1 MKSTD
6 DLLHGWKDI
15 AAYVSRDV
23 STVKRWEKQRGLPV
37 HRVPGDG
44 RANVYAHSTE
54 LARWLASGGP
64 DFVDEEVGA
73 ISPAQEVVL
82 APAQT
87 EEGVAAR
94 PVDSR
99 HRWPPRFAAAA
110 GVCCLT
116 AILILIAHRSQS
128 AARVPPPPPAAAS
141 SGLRHPSKV
150 SGVEDLTWR
159 GVYSYEKRTPDSL
172 AQAETYF
179 QESVA
184 RDPRYAPAYA
194 GLAVTYNLMREY
206 GSMPSVEAYAKSRF
220 AAERA
225 ISLDPKLS
233 DAHAALGFIQ
243 FFWDWNAPGAERE
256 FQTAIALD
264 PGSALAHHWFGS
276 MLTHEGRFA
285 EAVEQLNVAQRLAP
299 NSTSILLARALALG
313 FGGHR
318 QQAID
323 LLHQISEQDAEFGSV
338 HLRLGTISMVQPSD
352 LDTYFSEMET
362 WAQLNHDP
370 ATLASNRRLQQA
382 FKTKGEAAMWRLQLR
397 EDQQSHPSELTTA
410 AAADQAELGNKD
422 AAFAILQ
429 ELAEH
434 HSADLI
440 GINLRP
446 QLKSLQA
453 DPRYNEVLGIMG
465 LPPLPQ
471 S

>member
-6 DLLHGWKDI
+6 DVLHGWKDI

-54 LARWLASGGP
+54 LALWLASGGS
-64 DFVDEEVGA
+64 DSDDDEVGSV
-73 ISPAQEVVL
+73 SPAPEQVL
-82 APAQT
+82 APVQSEDRAVP
-87 EEGVAAR
+87 GSA
-94 PVDSR
+94 DSR
-99 HRWPPRFAAAA
+99 DRWPVWFWAAV
-110 GVCCLT
+110 GIGCLT
-116 AILILIAHRSQS
+116 AIFLMTAHHLQS
-128 AARVPPPPPAAAS
+128 AAPLSPPPAGAS
-141 SGLRHPSKV
+141 SALRHPSNV
-150 SGVEDLTWR
+150 PGVEDLTYR

-184 RDPRYAPAYA
+184 KDPRYAPAYA
-194 GLAVTYNLMREY
+194 GLAITYNLMREY

-220 AAERA
+220 AAEKA
-225 ISLDPKLS
+225 ISLDPKVS
-233 DAHAALGFIQ
+233 EAHAALGFIE

-256 FQTAIALD
+256 FQTAIALE

-276 MLTHEGRFA
+276 MLTHEGRFT
-285 EAVEQLNVAQRLAP
+285 EAMEQLDVAQRLAP

-323 LLHQISEQDAEFGSV
+323 LLHQISEQDPEFGSV
-338 HLRLGTISMVQPSD
+338 HLRLGTISMVEPSD
-352 LDTYFSEMET
+352 LNMYFSETET
-362 WAQLNHDP
+362 WARLRHDA
-370 ATLASNRRLQQA
+370 ATLASNRRLEQA
-382 FKTKGEAAMWRLQLR
+382 FKVKGELAMWRMQLR
-397 EDQQSHPSELTTA
+397 EDQQNHPSEGTTEM
-410 AAADQAELGNKD
+410 AADEAELGNKD

-434 HSADLI
+434 HAADLI

-446 QLKSLQA
+446 QLKSLHA
-453 DPRYNEVLGIMG
+453 DPRYNEVLAIMG
-465 LPPLPQ
+465 LPPLPK

>member
-6 DLLHGWKDI
+6 DVLHGWKDI

-37 HRVPGDG
+37 RRVPGDG

-54 LARWLASGGP
+54 LAQWLASGGP
-64 DFVDEEVGA
+64 DSADDEVETVTTGREQVLT
-73 ISPAQEVVL
+73 PAQGEDSSIVRS
-82 APAQT
+82 A
-87 EEGVAAR
+87 
-94 PVDSR
+94 DSR
-99 HRWPPRFAAAA
+99 HRWPIWFWAAV
-110 GVCCLT
+110 GICCLF
-116 AILILIAHRSQS
+116 ALFLVRAQHFHSQL
-128 AARVPPPPPAAAS
+128 PLPAAVS
-141 SGLRHPSKV
+141 SELRHPSKV
-150 SGVEDLTWR
+150 PGVEDLNYR

-172 AQAETYF
+172 AEAERYF
-179 QESVA
+179 QASIA
-184 RDPRYAPAYA
+184 KDPGYAPAYA
-194 GLAVTYNLMREY
+194 GLAITYNLMREY

-264 PGSALAHHWFGS
+264 PGSALARHWFGS
-276 MLTHEGRFA
+276 MLTHEGRFV
-285 EAVEQLNVAQRLAP
+285 EAVEQLEIAQRLDP
-299 NSTSILLARALALG
+299 SSTSILLARSLALG

-323 LLHQISEQDAEFGSV
+323 LLHQIGDQDHEFGSV
-338 HLRLGTISMVQPSD
+338 HLRLGTICMVEPSD
-352 LDTYFSEMET
+352 LQMYFSETET
-362 WAQLNHDP
+362 WARLRHDA
-370 ATLASNRRLQQA
+370 ATLASNRRLEQA
-382 FKTKGEAAMWRLQLR
+382 FKTKGEAAMWRMQLR
-397 EDQQSHPSELTTA
+397 EEQANHPSEMTTA
-410 AAADQAELGNKD
+410 MAADQAELGNKD

-434 HSADLI
+434 HSAELI

-446 QLKSLQA
+446 QLKSLHA

-465 LPPLPQ
+465 LPPLPK

>member
-6 DLLHGWKDI
+6 DVLHGWKDI

-37 HRVPGDG
+37 RRVPGDG

-54 LARWLASGGP
+54 LAQWLASGGP
-64 DFVDEEVGA
+64 DSVDDEVGGG
-73 ISPAQEVVL
+73 SPGQEQVL
-82 APAQT
+82 APVQA
-87 EEGVAAR
+87 EERALAR
-94 PVDSR
+94 SADIR
-99 HRWPPRFAAAA
+99 HRWPVWFWAAV
-110 GVCCLT
+110 GIGCLT
-116 AILILIAHRSQS
+116 AILLVTAHHLQS
-128 AARVPPPPPAAAS
+128 ASPVAPLPAEAS
-141 SGLRHPSKV
+141 FALRNPSKV
-150 SGVEDLTWR
+150 PGVEDLTYR

-184 RDPRYAPAYA
+184 KDPRYAPAYA
-194 GLAVTYNLMREY
+194 GLAITYNLMREY

-225 ISLDPKLS
+225 ISLDPRLS

-264 PGSALAHHWFGS
+264 PGSALARHWFGS

-285 EAVEQLNVAQRLAP
+285 EAVEQLEIAQRLDP
-299 NSTSILLARALALG
+299 SSTSILLARSLALG

-323 LLHQISEQDAEFGSV
+323 LLHQISDQDPEFGSV
-338 HLRLGTISMVQPSD
+338 HLRLGTICMVEPGD
-352 LDTYFSEMET
+352 LNMYFSETET
-362 WAQLNHDP
+362 WAQLRHD
-370 ATLASNRRLQQA
+370 AITLASNRRLEQA

-397 EDQQSHPSELTTA
+397 EDQASHPSERTTA
-410 AAADQAELGNKD
+410 MAAAQAELGNKD

-434 HSADLI
+434 HAVDLI

-446 QLKSLQA
+446 QLKSLHA
-453 DPRYNEVLGIMG
+453 DPRYNEVLEIMG
-465 LPPLPQ
+465 LPPLPK

>member
-6 DLLHGWKDI
+6 DILHGWKDI

-37 HRVPGDG
+37 RRVPGDG

-54 LARWLASGGP
+54 LAQWLASGGP
-64 DFVDEEVGA
+64 DSVAQDVETDSSELEAALTPVQSVDIA
-73 ISPAQEVVL
+73 IAGS
-82 APAQT
+82 T
-87 EEGVAAR
+87 DFRG
-94 PVDSR
+94 
-99 HRWPPRFAAAA
+99 RWPVWLTAAL

-116 AILILIAHRSQS
+116 AILLVIAHHFES
-128 AARVPPPPPAAAS
+128 ASPPSAKAAL
-141 SGLRHPSKV
+141 GIRHTSKV
-150 SGVEDLTWR
+150 PGVEDLTYR

-194 GLAVTYNLMREY
+194 GLAITYNLMREY

-225 ISLDPKLS
+225 ISLDPKIS
-233 DAHAALGFIQ
+233 EAHAALGFIE

-285 EAVEQLNVAQRLAP
+285 EAAEQLEVAQRLAP
-299 NSTSILLARALALG
+299 NSTSILLARAMALG

-323 LLHQISEQDAEFGSV
+323 LLRQISDQDPEFGSV
-338 HLRLGTISMVQPSD
+338 HLRLGTISMVEPSD
-352 LDTYFSEMET
+352 LQMYFSETET
-362 WAQLNHDP
+362 WARLRHDA
-370 ATLASNRRLQQA
+370 ATVASNRRLEQA
-382 FKTKGEAAMWRLQLR
+382 FKTKGEAAMWSLQLR
-397 EDQQSHPSELTTA
+397 EEQANHPSEKTSGMA
-410 AAADQAELGNKD
+410 AAEAELGNKD

-429 ELAEH
+429 GLAEH
-434 HSADLI
+434 HAADLI

-446 QLKSLQA
+446 QLKSLHA
-453 DPRYNEVLGIMG
+453 DPRYNEVLATMG
-465 LPPLPQ
+465 LPPLQ
-471 S
+471 TQ